1 MPLVDIHH
9 VALKCRPGKL
19 EATEKF
25 YADFLGMTYAPRPD
39 LGFPGAWLDIGDT
52 MFHLVEKEDPEE
64 LDPWYRRTESGSAVD
79 HIAVKAHGFDEMK
92 AKAVAAGIDWRQM
105 SIPDAGLWQLFLLDP
120 NGVIIE
126 LNFPI
131 AEEPAGSVGPG
142 TDRLYPPLE
151 EQSRE
156 AQARTRGLR
165 ESQAAE

>member
-9 VALKCRPGKL
+9 VALKCGPGKL

-64 LDPWYRRTESGSAVD
+64 LDPWYRRAESGSAVD

-92 AKAVAAGIDWRQM
+92 GKAVAAGIDWRQM

-156 AQARTRGLR
+156 AQARTRRLR
-165 ESQAAE
+165 KSQAAE